1 MKRQKLAECN
11 HSSLCFPMVAATSCI
26 TVMDQIPSKQGLQKS
41 SSLKRLFA
49 RYLVTA
55 REVDDNSPCSWS
67 GPSHCLSPSPRCPHS
82 PTQPVPLNPA
92 NTSADCEVVTH
103 NCSGFLVP
111 SLPAVPLSSQPVAP
125 SLLSGCCVF
134 CVYSHSCPQGL
145 QWSTYFLIL
154 SGSSSHPPSVQNCCH
169 RGHNAPD
176 FGCLKPERGLP
187 TS

>member
-67 GPSHCLSPSPRCPHS
+67 GPSHCLSPSPCCPHS

-103 NCSGFLVP
+103 NCSGFLIP
-111 SLPAVPLSSQPVAP
+111 SPPAVPLSSRPVAP
-125 SLLSGCCVF
+125 SLCQVAACSVCTHTAVPKAFSGQLTF
-134 CVYSHSCPQGL
+134 SFSL
-145 QWSTYFLIL
+145 A
-154 SGSSSHPPSVQNCCH
+154 HPPIHLLCRIAAIEVTTPLFL
-169 RGHNAPD
+169 AA
-176 FGCLKPERGLP
+176 
-187 TS
+187 